1 MATPLALQK
10 KVGQASYQG
19 WLELDRVL
27 AMLWESHSIR
37 PRVIYNVRAR
47 KEKGKAKRR
56 VKSLLSEVTARGIVD
71 LEQM

>member
-1 MATPLALQK
+1 MTTPLALRK
-10 KVGQASYQG
+10 KLDASYQG

-27 AMLWESHSIR
+27 ALLWESHSIR
-37 PRVIYNVRAR
+37 PRVIYNVRVR
-47 KEKGKAKRR
+47 KEKGKARRR